1 MNIQT
6 NLNKAFSFSFVA
18 LTATSLSFATITPV
32 KVAFA
37 QEEVEPPPPPKVEY
51 MIVPSVINEGM
62 NGTWNLQWKANGWLY
77 KSRLK
82 MDGNFGTMLVN
93 VTGPN
98 GRRVYA
104 EQQMNMHPERNGY
117 TLQGNRPT
125 YPGSDAINRDYQAD
139 TFYVELGDDGRW
151 RMKNCSDYSGCIPVR
166 VTQIN

>member
-6 NLNKAFSFSFVA
+6 NLNKAFSFSLVA

-32 KVAFA
+32 KAAFA
-37 QEEVEPPPPPKVEY
+37 QVKVEPL
-51 MIVPSVINEGM
+51 ITRSVINEGM

-139 TFYVELGDDGRW
+139 TFYIELGDDGSW

-166 VTQIN
+166 VTQID